1 RDQRHAVRVV
11 HVGEPLDVL
20 VGQAG
25 PGAEVPEV
33 DALGRLASVEG
44 EQPLGVVGPDGAHV
58 RGGAVGEDHVGLV
71 AGRVPLREGCRGGI
85 GDHAAQPTSGF
96 PAPLGARADRASV
109 TGPPSPPEA
118 LVRRSLR
125 ALVCLILL
133 AGAAACAQEAERDP
147 LAGGR
152 GGGWLGDLDDAE
164 QEVDDDLDAPIAPGT
179 GLDDGVAPDAD
190 TVVKAALLDVEDF
203 WERSYAGAYGER
215 YEPISGGFW
224 AYGPGTELPPC
235 GNEP

>member
-1 RDQRHAVRVV
+1 
-11 HVGEPLDVL
+11 
-20 VGQAG
+20 
-25 PGAEVPEV
+25 
-33 DALGRLASVEG
+33 
-44 EQPLGVVGPDGAHV
+44 
-58 RGGAVGEDHVGLV
+58 
-71 AGRVPLREGCRGGI
+71 
-85 GDHAAQPTSGF
+85 GF

-235 GNEP
+235 GNEPFTYADVAANAFYCPADDLIAWDAVNLVPDLYSEFGGFTLGIVFAHEFGHAIQARADLLHLPTIVTELQADCFAGA